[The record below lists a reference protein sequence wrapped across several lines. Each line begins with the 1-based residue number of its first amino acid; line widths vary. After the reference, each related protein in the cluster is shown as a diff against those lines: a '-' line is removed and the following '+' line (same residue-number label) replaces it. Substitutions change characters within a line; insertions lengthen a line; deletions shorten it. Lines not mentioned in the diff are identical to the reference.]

1 MRRERRDEEG
11 SEQMGEN
18 RDGLIYAKC
27 HVKIRGVSPSIVN
40 DSIEE
45 QSRC

>member
-1 MRRERRDEEG
+1 M
-11 SEQMGEN
+11 
-18 RDGLIYAKC
+18 YC

-45 QSRC
+45 QSRCYMVSIYTVLGAES